1 MATRSPRLLAA
12 IAALAAVFSLAAF
25 VAGNAFA
32 VLPKYSMSSS
42 TLRGS
47 LGSSDQQTEL
57 TPEMSEGA
65 WTQSGGLGV
74 VCGIMM
80 MAFGIAKAQK
90 APVAGKNVVSCS
102 AFGARAQ
109 GNTRSS
115 SITSCKAEE
124 GTSLLQRKRC
134 DGHGFAKGDPEFDVT
149 DASSLGET
157 VTVEF
162 KKRPTGVMRYSHGTG
177 GKGAIILD
185 MQEKSRYP
193 GDPKGQC
200 ALGGVKKKMVI
211 KSIAGQ
217 ECIDW
222 SFIDIMDLLDDYE
235 FQPTDTKEAK
245 EEWKAR
251 SRKYEATPLPC
262 VVEFQECKVTE
273 VDENVV
279 APKLEGKWYPRGQP
293 FSDADLAAEVAR
305 VKKDHPVPSD
315 YSGVVYSGPGCLDE
329 AWIQALMDQQKDG
342 ILLPMQMAYELVIDT
357 IKVLNTEKTM
367 SEFEVK
373 EGDKVT
379 VCGDTH
385 GQYWDVMNIFKM
397 NGLPSA
403 SNPYLFNGDFVDRG
417 SWGIEN
423 ICLLYALKVKDPSS
437 MHFNRGNHE
446 LIEANMIY
454 GFAGECMKKYD
465 DTLFDL
471 FSESFRKLSL
481 CHLIN
486 KEVFVTHG
494 GLPGPNPRIYVPGMS
509 HDPSDAIP
517 RNEITLKLDEI
528 ACCNFIKFK
537 GDFIPFP
544 GMKSPLNLMK
554 LQHATV
560 RQSCR
565 REPTRQQWTWSRVML
580 CLKLPKCQRHE
591 LSLT

>member
-1 MATRSPRLLAA
+1 
-12 IAALAAVFSLAAF
+12 
-25 VAGNAFA
+25 
-32 VLPKYSMSSS
+32 
-42 TLRGS
+42 
-47 LGSSDQQTEL
+47 
-57 TPEMSEGA
+57 
-65 WTQSGGLGV
+65 
-74 VCGIMM
+74 
-80 MAFGIAKAQK
+80 
-90 APVAGKNVVSCS
+90 
-102 AFGARAQ
+102 
-109 GNTRSS
+109 
-115 SITSCKAEE
+115 
-124 GTSLLQRKRC
+124 
-134 DGHGFAKGDPEFDVT
+134 
-149 DASSLGET
+149 
-157 VTVEF
+157 
-162 KKRPTGVMRYSHGTG
+162 
-177 GKGAIILD
+177 
-185 MQEKSRYP
+185 
-193 GDPKGQC
+193 
-200 ALGGVKKKMVI
+200 MVI

-245 EEWKAR
+245 DEWKAR

-273 VDENVV
+273 VDEDEV

-293 FSDADLAAEVAR
+293 FSDADLAAELAR

-373 EGDKVT
+373 EGGKVT

-528 ACCNFIKFK
+528 AACDRETELQAGTYKTAVDLVEGDVVPEATKVSETRIVIDLIWGDPRLTNGYGPSYRKSRGIFMFGPDVTDKFCEDNNLK
-537 GDFIPFP
+537 FCVRSHEVKEDGWKQDHPKLYTVFSAPNYMDVGGNRGAFLTLTNVGGSLECTPTEFEKSDHPDVPPMIWQAHFAETHPHLTKKMKKKTGPIYDSNGMLVQMSKQELEDAQNQWVEDDEEGDIDGVQP
-544 GMKSPLNLMK
+544 GKTIAEK
-554 LQHATV
+554 A
-560 RQSCR
+560 
-565 REPTRQQWTWSRVML
+565 
-580 CLKLPKCQRHE
+580 KA
-591 LSLT
+591 